1 MEKFTLD
8 FNSDVSFEDQTK
20 AGMKSLRKACL
31 NSLEEAKIDRQARLE
46 RAKEAHLREQVQR
59 IREREEYFARIDEET
74 RLADEARVR
83 EEEQEVSC
91 DCEFLIPSNAIYLL
105 DPMLRSRRGGAKT
118 KRSLQPNERIK
129 SLSSAKIGMQEPKRM
144 KLNAV
149 ARRKLLRDVIRK
161 LLRW

>member
-1 MEKFTLD
+1 LEKFTLD
-8 FNSDVSFEDQTK
+8 FNSDVSFEDQKK

-46 RAKEAHLREQVQR
+46 RAKAAHLREQVQR

-91 DCEFLIPSNAIYLL
+91 DREFLNPSDAIYLL
-105 DPMLRSRRGGAKT
+105 DPMLRS
-118 KRSLQPNERIK
+118 
-129 SLSSAKIGMQEPKRM
+129 
-144 KLNAV
+144 
-149 ARRKLLRDVIRK
+149 
-161 LLRW
+161 